1 MTGILYNSVCLFYI
15 MREICKAHFPQ
26 FTDSIQGRKSRFV
39 HSYLRAIG
47 FQNNMKKSDIEK
59 LTDEIISCPDR
70 IEVSEDSMGNEFV
83 EMTKEIAPEVGIHV
97 CGEYAEDGTFRTE
110 YYYPYVEGDGITT
123 QEQIEIE
130 KHSEKESYAGVCDE
144 MKLGVTLI
152 FYLQNVA
159 EYLSEHHRNPKMRP
173 MSATLSAL
181 SLNGKIIMPIS
192 KNEKQIQNT
201 KKNSQDRNYLI
212 AAAREGDEDAIENL
226 TLEDIDTY
234 SMLSRRIA
242 NEDILSIVDSYFMP
256 YGIESDQYSIL
267 GEIVDYRMENNKMT
281 NDRICILMVDCND
294 LIYNVCINEKD
305 LLGEPAIGRRF
316 KGVIWMQGKVN
327 Y

>member
-1 MTGILYNSVCLFYI
+1 M
-15 MREICKAHFPQ
+15 
-26 FTDSIQGRKSRFV
+26 

-59 LTDEIISCPDR
+59 LTDEIISCPDK

-83 EMTKEIAPEVGIHV
+83 EMTKEIAPEVGIRV
-97 CGEYAEDGTFRTE
+97 CGEYAEDGTFRTD
-110 YYYPYVEGDGITT
+110 YYYPYVESDGITT

-159 EYLSEHHRNPKMRP
+159 EYLSEHHRNPKMCP

-234 SMLSRRIA
+234 SMLSRRVA

-267 GEIVDYRMENNKMT
+267 GEIVDYRMETNKMT
-281 NDRICILMVDCND
+281 DERICVLTVDCND
-294 LIYNVCINEKD
+294 LIYDVCINEKD